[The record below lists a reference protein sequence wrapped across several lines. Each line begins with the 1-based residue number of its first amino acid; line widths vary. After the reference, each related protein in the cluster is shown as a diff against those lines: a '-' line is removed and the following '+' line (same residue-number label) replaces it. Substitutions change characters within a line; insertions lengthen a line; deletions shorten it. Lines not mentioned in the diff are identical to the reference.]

1 MKVIIDTNVLISA
14 AWRDRK
20 PEAVIL
26 WIVSRK
32 DWDWIVSDE
41 ILREYREVMRREKFL
56 LSEETLA
63 KWDNLL
69 DKLTTLTEV
78 DIKLN
83 FPRDQKDSMFLACAL
98 AAEADY
104 LITGDRDF
112 NEARKMVNTII
123 LSVSQFKK
131 LFIDTE

>member
-1 MKVIIDTNVLISA
+1 MDCQSERLGL
-14 AWRDRK
+14 DRFRRN
-20 PEAVIL
+20 PAG
-26 WIVSRK
+26 VSR
-32 DWDWIVSDE
+32 S
-41 ILREYREVMRREKFL
+41 YAPQKFL

-69 DKLTTLTEV
+69 DKLTTLKEV

-98 AAEADY
+98 ATEADY

>member
-14 AWRDRK
+14 AWRNRK

-26 WIVSRK
+26 WIASRK
-32 DWDWIVSDE
+32 DWDCIVSDE
-41 ILREYREVMRREKFL
+41 VLQEYREVMRREKFL

-69 DKLTTLTEV
+69 DKLTTLTDV

-83 FPRDQKDSMFLACAL
+83 FPRDQ
-98 AAEADY
+98 
-104 LITGDRDF
+104 
-112 NEARKMVNTII
+112 
-123 LSVSQFKK
+123 
-131 LFIDTE
+131 